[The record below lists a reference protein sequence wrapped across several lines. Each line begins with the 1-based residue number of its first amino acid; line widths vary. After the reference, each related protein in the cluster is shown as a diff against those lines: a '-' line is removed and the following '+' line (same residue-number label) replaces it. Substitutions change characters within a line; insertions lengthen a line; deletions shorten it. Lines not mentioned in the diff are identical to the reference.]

1 MRNETEKILR
11 SKSYSTLFVL
21 FFLWLGLILLLWL
34 NNKHKEKLYHKERT
48 EEFQKQYDWLLEGYT
63 SISDFIFREYFD
75 NEVVYANIET
85 ANINTDS
92 HDSIRSVLMDTF
104 TPIYQTT
111 LRRVNIQYF
120 KFSLADGCN
129 LLRFYDTHLY
139 GDTLSKIL
147 INNIETTK
155 VSQKGFEAGKL
166 LIAYRCI
173 YPLLLNNNY
182 IGAVEIAFPLD
193 VLSERLNTTFDGEY
207 FFIMK
212 RNYVLK
218 NNFFSVQDSLYKTS
232 NLGNDYVTI
241 ANPFYRDAYDYVSK
255 TDCEKIEIKTAD
267 FLENNTENKPFST
280 SYNIHHKVFDIVFIP
295 VFNFSNEQIGWC
307 YQISENRIFSEY
319 YYNFWQMVI
328 VVFIGYIIV
337 SILFYKNI
345 KERNRVLMQME
356 NVQKANQQKSRFL
369 ANMSHEIRTPMN
381 GVIGMTNL
389 LLKSPLSPK
398 QASYA
403 SMIHSSADSLMDII
417 NDILDISKIEAGK
430 IELEVT
436 VFNIKK
442 LLKEIIKSFDYRLKE
457 KGLTFTYN
465 INQSVPVF
473 LKGDSMRL
481 RQIILNLVGNAL
493 KFTEKGSISLTAD
506 FQHIKKSTHVL
517 FISVK
522 DTGIG
527 ICEEHKTKIFQ
538 SFEQAD
544 VSTTRKYGGTGL
556 GLSICKNLVEIMG
569 GSFDL
574 KSKEGEGSDFF
585 FTVQMQLPEMEEIEQ
600 QILSEKESDNFVVLS
615 SYKLL
620 VAEDNIINQKLLEAL
635 FTIHNQDFTIVNN
648 GKEVI
653 EKLKTDNFDCILMD
667 VHMPEIDG
675 IEATKIIRKQEAG
688 TGQHLP
694 IIAMTASAMLDER
707 EQFKIAGMDGF
718 LAKPLKEKELFETI
732 KKFAHEKFIQ
742 RTINLE

>member
-1 MRNETEKILR
+1 
-11 SKSYSTLFVL
+11 
-21 FFLWLGLILLLWL
+21 
-34 NNKHKEKLYHKERT
+34 
-48 EEFQKQYDWLLEGYT
+48 
-63 SISDFIFREYFD
+63 
-75 NEVVYANIET
+75 
-85 ANINTDS
+85 
-92 HDSIRSVLMDTF
+92 
-104 TPIYQTT
+104 
-111 LRRVNIQYF
+111 
-120 KFSLADGCN
+120 
-129 LLRFYDTHLY
+129 
-139 GDTLSKIL
+139 
-147 INNIETTK
+147 
-155 VSQKGFEAGKL
+155 
-166 LIAYRCI
+166 
-173 YPLLLNNNY
+173 
-182 IGAVEIAFPLD
+182 
-193 VLSERLNTTFDGEY
+193 
-207 FFIMK
+207 
-212 RNYVLK
+212 
-218 NNFFSVQDSLYKTS
+218 
-232 NLGNDYVTI
+232 
-241 ANPFYRDAYDYVSK
+241 
-255 TDCEKIEIKTAD
+255 
-267 FLENNTENKPFST
+267 
-280 SYNIHHKVFDIVFIP
+280 
-295 VFNFSNEQIGWC
+295 
-307 YQISENRIFSEY
+307 
-319 YYNFWQMVI
+319 
-328 VVFIGYIIV
+328 
-337 SILFYKNI
+337 
-345 KERNRVLMQME
+345 MQME